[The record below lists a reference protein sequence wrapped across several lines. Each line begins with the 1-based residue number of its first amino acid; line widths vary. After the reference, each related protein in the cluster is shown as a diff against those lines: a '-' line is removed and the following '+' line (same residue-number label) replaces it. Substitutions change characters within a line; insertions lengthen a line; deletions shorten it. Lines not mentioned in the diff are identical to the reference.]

1 MLSLFFILKIL
12 AGIAFGLFYKQPQ
25 YFETADTWRFY
36 VLSLNETDWL
46 LHDPFKFFKD
56 IFTYGYSHSGNVFS
70 GTNSYWNDLKSNLVI
85 KLLALCNVLT
95 NKSYYTNVILFNFLF
110 FFGLVALLR
119 VALQEFRIKK
129 WMLAGVIFLIPATLF
144 WCSGIHKDG
153 LILSATGLVI
163 FWFYQLLKTTN
174 LKFWWFTGII
184 LCISLVFLLRSYV
197 ALALLPALFGW
208 WMCLRFQK
216 YSLRIFTSVYFVGI
230 MLFFLAPLLSSS
242 LNFPSFLATKQHE
255 FLLLSGGSSL
265 PVKPLDPDL
274 VSFMRYL
281 PTAIDI
287 GFFRPHISEAKNPA
301 SLLALLELWMIGL
314 LFILALF
321 FPLKNQH
328 RNPFTLFLLF
338 FGMSLLLIAGYT
350 VTFTGALVRYRSFA
364 LPFIVL
370 AIITCINFQAI
381 KLPVQLFASKR

>member
-1 MLSLFFILKIL
+1 M
-12 AGIAFGLFYKQPQ
+12 
-25 YFETADTWRFY
+25 
-36 VLSLNETDWL
+36 LSLNETDWL
-46 LHDPFKFFKD
+46 LHDPLKFFKD

-119 VALQEFRIKK
+119 VVQQEFRIQK
-129 WMLAGVIFLIPATLF
+129 WMLAGVIFLIPGTLF

-163 FWFYQLLKTTN
+163 FWFYQLLKNEN
-174 LKFWWFTGII
+174 LKFSFLTGIFI
-184 LCISLVFLLRSYV
+184 CTTLIFLFRSYV
-197 ALALLPALFGW
+197 ALALLPALFSW
-208 WMCLRFQK
+208 WLCLRFQK
-216 YSLRIFTSVYFVGI
+216 NSLLTFTSVYFVGI
-230 MLFFLAPLLSSS
+230 ALFFLSPFISSS
-242 LNFPSFLATKQHE
+242 LNFPLFLASKQHE
-255 FLLLSGGSSL
+255 FLLLSGGSGL
-265 PVKPLDPDL
+265 PVKPLDPDFL
-274 VSFMRYL
+274 SFIWYL
-281 PTAIDI
+281 PTALDI
-287 GFFRPHISEAKNPA
+287 GFFRPHISAAKNPA
-301 SLLALLELWMIGL
+301 SLLALIELWMIGL

-328 RNPFTLFLLF
+328 RNPFTLFLFF
-338 FGMSLLLIAGYT
+338 FGISLLLIAGYT

-370 AIITCINFQAI
+370 PIITSINFQAI
-381 KLPVQLFASKR
+381 KLPVQLFANKR